1 MRAGHDRRGHRGV
14 TGLPALLAAVTVG
27 ALAVLGLAPSAARA
41 DLTWH
46 GPLAGDPGGQGPAI
60 VAVSCPS
67 DATCVAVT
75 AGGGAVAFDPR
86 APASAS
92 PATIDTVPLTGLACP
107 ETSRCVSVDGSG
119 NLVTFD
125 PVAPSSPSSD
135 PIDPG
140 HSLTGVACVP
150 GGARCVAVD
159 ASGNALAFDPA
170 APGAPTADPLESG
183 IKLIAVACPDQTV
196 CVAIDSADRELTFNP
211 QAGVGPSSVQT
222 VDATAHQLTALACPS
237 ATQCLAF
244 DNAGLQMSTNPHA
257 PSTPTTTTLDPGGS
271 ILGAACSGAGQC
283 DVIDAAG
290 NVLSFAP
297 GQSGPATAVD
307 PGGTLAGIACA
318 TVCVAGDTTGHI
330 HTFALAGTGGSS
342 ILIDAQVAYS
352 AVACPAVSQCTAMDN
367 FGDEATFDPGG
378 TGSVGAAAVDA
389 DADVVYGIACPSATQ
404 CTAVDDLGAAA
415 TFDPQSPAGAT
426 VTTIVTGHPLLAVAC
441 PSLTQCT
448 AVDDDRY
455 AATFDPQRPAAA
467 QYTDLQ
473 TPAGASILGI
483 ACPSAAQCTALDG
496 AGDAVTFD
504 PQAPGPRSPVRVLP
518 GPGVAIACPTAAVC
532 IAVDADGDRTTF
544 EPSAPAKRTT
554 AGISTSQPVAL
565 SCPSATY
572 CVSVD
577 TNGTALEFDPHA
589 MALTV
594 GRSLGT
600 GVRAAGLSCPSIGR
614 CVAVDFAGTA
624 FTGTQ
629 TILGVPAAI
638 TAPRI
643 TGHLLQGDLLTARQG
658 IWRNAPTSYS
668 AQWERCTATGRS
680 CRAITGATALTHRAV
695 SADVGHTL
703 RIVEIGANPLGDGPE
718 ATSRATH
725 PIAGLPAGPR
735 VSAATLIAPRH
746 GAARLRLALTAARYG
761 PLLKRISVRLPSGV
775 TVSAHG
781 PPAAAVLAVAGGR
794 RVRGDVRPVR
804 GGFVINLRHGVRT
817 LRLALAA
824 PRLAVNRRALAARQR
839 GHGARRLTVTV
850 AVGARRSERTT
861 APLVMA
867 R

>member
-1 MRAGHDRRGHRGV
+1 VRAGHDRRGHRRV
-14 TGLPALLAAVTVG
+14 TGLPAALVAVAVG

-46 GPLAGDPGGQGPAI
+46 GPFAGDPGGQGSAI

-67 DATCVAVT
+67 GATCVAVT
-75 AGGGAVAFDPR
+75 AGGGAVVFDPR
-86 APASAS
+86 APASAT
-92 PATIDTVPLTGLACP
+92 PATIDTVPPTGLACP
-107 ETSRCVSVDGSG
+107 GTSRCVSVDGSG

-125 PVAPSSPSSD
+125 PMAPSSPSSD
-135 PIDPG
+135 PIDAG

-170 APGAPTADPLESG
+170 APGTPTADPLESG
-183 IKLIAVACPDQTV
+183 IRLTAVACPDQTV
-196 CVAIDSADRELTFNP
+196 CVAIDSADRELTFDP
-211 QAGVGPSSVQT
+211 QAVAGPSSVQT
-222 VDATAHQLTALACPS
+222 VDATAHQLTALACPT

-244 DNAGLQMSTNPHA
+244 DNAGQQMSTNPQA
-257 PSTPTTTTLDPGGS
+257 PSAPTTTLLDPGS
-271 ILGAACSGAGQC
+271 PITAAACSDAGHC
-283 DVIDAAG
+283 DAIDAAG

-297 GQSGPATAVD
+297 GQSGAATAVD
-307 PGGTLAGIACA
+307 PGGTLAGIACP

-330 HTFALAGTGGSS
+330 HTFAPQGTGGAT
-342 ILIDAQVAYS
+342 ILIDAQAAYS

-378 TGSVGAAAVDA
+378 SGSAGAASVDA

-426 VTTIVTGHPLLAVAC
+426 VTSIVTGHPLLAVAC

-455 AATFDPQRPAAA
+455 AATFDPQRPATA

-473 TPAGASILGI
+473 TPAVASILGI
-483 ACPSAAQCTALDG
+483 ACPSATQCTALDG
-496 AGDAVTFD
+496 AGDAVTFN
-504 PQAPGPRSPVRVLP
+504 PQSPGPRAPVRVLP

-532 IAVDADGDRTTF
+532 IAVDADGDRATF
-544 EPSAPAKRTT
+544 EPSAPAGRTT
-554 AGISTSQPVAL
+554 ASISTSQPVAL

-572 CVSVD
+572 CVAVD

-589 MALTV
+589 AALTV
-594 GRSLGT
+594 ARSVGT
-600 GVRAAGLSCPSIGR
+600 GVGAAGLNCPSIGR
-614 CVAVDFAGTA
+614 CVVVDFAGTA

-629 TILGVPAAI
+629 TIPGVPAAI

-643 TGHLLQGDLLTARQG
+643 TGHLEQGDLLTARQG
-658 IWRNAPTSYS
+658 TWRNTPTSYS
-668 AQWERCTATGRS
+668 AQWERCTAAGRS
-680 CRAITGATALTHRAV
+680 CHAITGATALTHRAV
-695 SADVGHTL
+695 SADVGHAL
-703 RIVEIGANPLGDGPE
+703 RIVEMGANPLGTGAA

-725 PIAGLPAGPR
+725 AVAGLPAGPR
-735 VSAATLIAPRH
+735 VSGAALIDPRH
-746 GAARLRLALTAARYG
+746 GAPRLRLALTAARYG
-761 PLLKRISVRLPSGV
+761 PTLKRISVRLPSGV
-775 TVSAHG
+775 TVRAHG
-781 PPAAAVLAVAGGR
+781 PPGAAVLAVAGGR

-804 GGFVINLRHGVRT
+804 GGFVINLRHPT
-817 LRLALAA
+817 PRLHVALAA
-824 PRLAVNRRALAARQR
+824 PRLAVNRRALVARLRRR
-839 GHGARRLTVTV
+839 GVRRLTVAV

-861 APLVMA
+861 APLAVA

>member
-1 MRAGHDRRGHRGV
+1 
-14 TGLPALLAAVTVG
+14 VG

-46 GPLAGDPGGQGPAI
+46 GPLAGDPGGQGAAI

-86 APASAS
+86 APTSAT
-92 PATIDTVPLTGLACP
+92 PATIDTVPPTGLACP

-119 NLVTFD
+119 NLVTFA
-125 PVAPSSPSSD
+125 PAAPSPPASD
-135 PIDPG
+135 PIDAG

-159 ASGNALAFDPA
+159 ASGDALAFDPA

-183 IKLIAVACPDQTV
+183 IRLIAVACPDQTV
-196 CVAIDSADRELTFNP
+196 CVAIDSADRELTFDP
-211 QAGVGPSSVQT
+211 QAAAGPSSVQT

-244 DNAGLQMSTNPHA
+244 DNAGLQMSTNPRA

-271 ILGAACSGAGQC
+271 IIAATCSDAGQC
-283 DVIDAAG
+283 DAIDAAG
-290 NVLSFAP
+290 NVLSFPP
-297 GQSGPATAVD
+297 GQSGPSTAVD
-307 PGGTLAGIACA
+307 PGGTLAGIACPTA
-318 TVCVAGDTTGHI
+318 CVAGDTTGHI
-330 HTFALAGTGGSS
+330 HTFAPPGTDGST
-342 ILIDAQVAYS
+342 ILIDAQAAYS

-378 TGSVGAAAVDA
+378 TGSTGAAGVDA
-389 DADVVYGIACPSATQ
+389 DADVVYAIACPSATQ

-455 AATFDPQRPAAA
+455 AATFDPQRPATA

-483 ACPSAAQCTALDG
+483 ACPSVAQCTALDG
-496 AGDAVTFD
+496 VGDAVTFD
-504 PQAPGPRSPVRVLP
+504 PQSPGPRSPVRVLP
-518 GPGVAIACPTAAVC
+518 GPGVAIACPTTALC

-544 EPSAPAKRTT
+544 EPSAPVKRTT
-554 AGISTSQPVAL
+554 ASISTSEPVAL

-572 CVSVD
+572 CVTVD
-577 TNGTALEFDPHA
+577 ENGTALEFDPHA

-594 GRSLGT
+594 ARSVGT
-600 GVRAAGLSCPSIGR
+600 GVRAAGLNCPSIGR
-614 CVAVDFAGTA
+614 CVVVDFAGTA

-643 TGHLLQGDLLTARQG
+643 TGHLVQGDLLTARQG
-658 IWRNAPTSYS
+658 AWRNAPTSYS

-695 SADVGHTL
+695 LADVGHTL
-703 RIVEIGANPLGDGPE
+703 RIVEMGANPLGAGPG
-718 ATSRATH
+718 ATSRTTH
-725 PIAGLPAGPR
+725 AVAGLPAGPHI
-735 VSAATLIAPRH
+735 SAATLLDSRH
-746 GAARLRLALTAARYG
+746 GAPRLRLALTAARYG

-775 TVSAHG
+775 TLTAHG
-781 PPAAAVLAVAGGR
+781 PPGAAVLAVAGGR

-804 GGFVINLRHGVRT
+804 GGFVINLRHGAPR
-817 LRLALAA
+817 LRVALAA
-824 PRLAVNRRALAARQR
+824 PRLAVTRALAARLR
-839 GHGARRLTVTV
+839 RRRARRLTVTV
-850 AVGARRSERTT
+850 AVGAGRSERTT
-861 APLVMA
+861 APLAVP